1 MAYYNVSSGSKKPV
15 QIMRQGKPISTS
27 NLNVRFNQLLKDPLS
42 VSQGEQSFRK
52 RTALGVSTDTVF
64 DTFFSPFRTRQTVET
79 PAKRQDLNQWNR
91 KYYKDAWVGTAID
104 LHTEFPMSGFDV
116 RHEDVQLEE
125 FFNKVKDDTSLES
138 FVMNMVS
145 EYFIVGEA
153 IPLG

>member
-27 NLNVRFNQLLKDPLS
+27 NLNVRFNQLLKDP
-42 VSQGEQSFRK
+42 
-52 RTALGVSTDTVF
+52 
-64 DTFFSPFRTRQTVET
+64 
-79 PAKRQDLNQWNR
+79 
-91 KYYKDAWVGTAID
+91 WVGTAID